1 MMTQKQNRTTEP
13 FDSHR
18 GFERRLD
25 SHFWHALLVIRN
37 HYFDDELQH
46 YVQNGR
52 PRNHIIQALQTLD
65 CWLEEAVHA
74 GCLET
79 EESNK

>member
-1 MMTQKQNRTTEP
+1 MTRKQNRTTEP
-13 FDSHR
+13 VDSHR

-25 SHFWHALLVIRN
+25 SDFWHALLVIRD
-37 HYFDDELQH
+37 HYFDDELLH
-46 YVQNGR
+46 YVHNGR
-52 PRNHIIQALQTLD
+52 PRNHIIQALQTID